1 MALTD
6 PQSIT
11 ISGTTYTLARLTPSA
26 GRTEYVN
33 ADGTVKLVVLQSN
46 GKRKRSAIR
55 VEFTKVAADPLTA
68 VNSYVTS
75 SIYLMVD
82 RPQVGFTGA
91 DLVAYATGLITLVS
105 GSSYA
110 LLSRV
115 TAGES

>member
-11 ISGTTYTLARLTPSA
+11 IDGTTFTLARLTPTA

-33 ADGTVKLVVLQSN
+33 PDGTVKLVILQSN

-55 VEFTKVAADPLTA
+55 IEFTKVAADPLTA

-82 RPQVGFTGA
+82 RPQIGFSSE
-91 DLVAYATGLITLVS
+91 DLVDYTTGLITLIS